1 MQADEWVK
9 LSTPW
14 LAQAR
19 AAGMAAAEGAVVV
32 DAAEAE
38 PFALSDDEQAAA
50 VVETAAD
57 IEARPAFYEALYPLL
72 AERETSL
79 SDAAEKL
86 PYMFWGK
93 NVVLDAKSVKKV
105 LQKEGARADEAL
117 RACREVLANA
127 EAWECRP
134 HAGSMPCAVRAYGH
148 QTQAH
153 VPAAAR
159 CRVRQHGDARRCSRA
174 SSC

>member
-1 MQADEWVK
+1 MNGQYIKTMQAGEWVK

-38 PFALSDDEQAAA
+38 PFALSGDEQAAA
-50 VVETAAD
+50 VAETAAD
-57 IEARPAFYEALYPLL
+57 IEARARRSTRRFYPLL

-93 NVVLDAKSVKKV
+93 TS
-105 LQKEGARADEAL
+105 
-117 RACREVLANA
+117 
-127 EAWECRP
+127 
-134 HAGSMPCAVRAYGH
+134 
-148 QTQAH
+148 
-153 VPAAAR
+153 
-159 CRVRQHGDARRCSRA
+159 CSTPKA
-174 SSC
+174 